1 MLHFSRWK
9 TAFIWLAVLISVFI
23 ASPNLFTDKQL
34 EGMPSWYKDNK
45 VTLGLDLQGGS
56 HIMLKIERS
65 DIVKERLETIVG
77 DVRTQLRDANVKYS
91 GLAGNGQQVQ
101 VRISD
106 PAQYEAA
113 KTALRDLTLPISSG
127 TLVGTSITEVTMS
140 DAGDNVLRL
149 NLTDDGINYRMSS
162 AVSQSIEVVRRRV
175 DEVGTTEPLIQ
186 RQGSDRI
193 IVQVPGLQDPQRLKS
208 LLNQTAK
215 LSFRMV
221 DTSMPVQEAMNGR
234 PPATSE
240 ILYSQDDP
248 PVPYLVERRALVS
261 GDNLVDSQAS
271 FNQQNNEPV
280 VTFRF
285 DSRGAQ
291 RFAQATQQN
300 VGKPFAIILDN
311 QVISAPVIREP
322 IIGGSGQI
330 SGNFSV
336 QGANDLAVLLRA
348 GALPATLTVVEE
360 RTVGPSL
367 GSDSINAGLMAS
379 AIGAAGVVIFM
390 FIFYGF
396 FGLLANIA
404 LIVNIV
410 MLLAVLSIIGS
421 TLTLPGIA
429 GIVLTIGMAV
439 DSNVLIYERIREE
452 VRSGK
457 PLISSLESGFTR
469 AFATIMDANIT
480 TLIVA
485 GVLFYM
491 GTGPVKGFAVTL
503 AVGIVTTV
511 FTAYTLTAWM
521 FGVWVRR
528 SRPKAL
534 PKGIRTAVF
543 DGKDIPFMRYRRYVF
558 MLSGLVMLICVGGFV
573 TKGLNLGIDFQGGS
587 VIEVKAKQGDA
598 DIADIR
604 DRLSQL
610 NLGEIQAQGFGTPQD
625 VLIRIQAQEGG
636 ENAEQSAITL
646 VRGELEDKYEFR
658 RVEVVGPA
666 VSGDLTFTST
676 IGIALAMFAIMAYI
690 WVRFEWQFALGAI
703 ISMVHDVVFT
713 IGLFVFLGI
722 EFNLTSIAAILT
734 IIGYSLNDTVV
745 IYDRIRENLRRYKK
759 MPLSMIIDVSL
770 NQTLSRT
777 ILTGLTVMLAL
788 LSLYLF
794 GGEVIRSFT
803 FAMLFGV
810 GIGVFSSVYIAA
822 PVLIAFKLRPGGNDT
837 EDEKADAKATN
848 AIGGKP
854 AV

>member
-1 MLHFSRWK
+1 MLQFSRWK
-9 TAFIWLAVLISVFI
+9 TTFIMLAVLFSTII
-23 ASPNLFTDKQL
+23 ASANLFTDEQL
-34 EGMPSWYKDNK
+34 ESYPSWYKDNK

-65 DIVKERLETIVG
+65 DIVKERLEAVVS
-77 DVRTQLRDANVKYS
+77 DVRTSLRDANIRYS
-91 GLAGNGQQVQ
+91 GLTGSGQQVQ

-106 PAQYEAA
+106 PAQLEAA
-113 KTALRDLTLPISSG
+113 QNALRDLTTPVSAGMLA
-127 TLVGTSITEVTMS
+127 TTSVVEVTLS
-140 DAGDNVLRL
+140 DAGNNILRL
-149 NLTDDGINYRMSS
+149 NLTDDGINYRLSS
-162 AVSQSIEVVRRRV
+162 AVNQSIEVVRRRV

-186 RQGSDRI
+186 RQGNDRI

-221 DTSMPVQEAMNGR
+221 DTSMPVQEALNAR
-234 PPATSE
+234 PPAQSE
-240 ILYSQDDP
+240 LLYSQDDP
-248 PVPYLVERRALVS
+248 PVPYLIERRVVVS
-261 GDNLVDSQAS
+261 GDNLVDAQAS

-280 VTFRF
+280 VSFRF

-300 VGKPFAIILDN
+300 VGKPFAIVLDN

-336 QGANDLAVLLRA
+336 EGANDLAVLLRA

-360 RTVGPSL
+360 RTVGPGL
-367 GSDSINAGLMAS
+367 GADSINAGLIAS
-379 AIGAAGVVIFM
+379 AIGAVAVLIFM
-390 FIFYGF
+390 FVFYGF

-404 LIVNIV
+404 LVVNV
-410 MLLAVLSIIGS
+410 LMLLAVLSILGA

-429 GIVLTIGMAV
+429 GIVLTVGMAV

-452 VRSGK
+452 VRTGK
-457 PLISSLESGFTR
+457 GLISSLDNGFKR
-469 AFATIMDANIT
+469 AFATIVDANLT

-503 AVGIVTTV
+503 AIGIITTV
-511 FTAYTLTAWM
+511 FTAYTLTAFL
-521 FGVWVRR
+521 FGIWVRR
-528 SRPKAL
+528 ARPKTL
-534 PKGIRTAVF
+534 PKGIRSGVF
-543 DGKDIPFMRYRRYVF
+543 DAEKLQFMRYRKPIF
-558 MLSGLVMLICVGGFV
+558 GLAAVIVLACVGGLA

-587 VIEVKAKQGDA
+587 VIEVQAREGEA

-604 DRLSQL
+604 ERLSQL
-610 NLGEIQAQGFGTPQD
+610 NLGEVQAQGFGSPQD
-625 VLIRIQAQEGG
+625 VLIRLQAQGG
-636 ENAEQSAITL
+636 ENAEQSAITM

-666 VSGDLTFTST
+666 VSSDLSVTSSIG
-676 IGIALAMFAIMAYI
+676 IGIAMLAIMIYI
-690 WVRFEWQFALGAI
+690 WLRFEWQFALGAI
-703 ISMVHDVVFT
+703 ISMIHDVIFT

-734 IIGYSLNDTVV
+734 VIGYSLNDTVV

-759 MPLSMIIDVSL
+759 MPLSMIIDLSL
-770 NQTLSRT
+770 NQTFSRT
-777 ILTGLTVMLAL
+777 VLTGLTVLLAL

-803 FAMLFGV
+803 LAMLLGI

-822 PVLIAFKLRPGGNDT
+822 PVLIAFKLRPADDGEGDGDDT
-837 EDEKADAKATN
+837 EEQEQPAGKALA
-848 AIGGKP
+848 
-854 AV
+854 

>member
-9 TAFIWLAVLISVFI
+9 TAFIWLVVLISVFI

-34 EGMPSWYKDNK
+34 EGMPNWFKDNK

-77 DVRTQLRDANVKYS
+77 DVRTQLRDANIRYS

-101 VRISD
+101 VRITD

-113 KTALRDLTLPISSG
+113 KTALRDLTLPVSSG
-127 TLVGTSITEVTMS
+127 TLVGTSITEVTMT
-140 DAGDNVLRL
+140 DVGENVLRL
-149 NLTDDGINYRMSS
+149 NLTDDGIAYRLSS

-240 ILYSQDDP
+240 VLYSQDDP

-336 QGANDLAVLLRA
+336 EGANDLAVLLRA

-379 AIGAAGVVIFM
+379 AIGAAAVVIFM

-485 GVLFYM
+485 SVLFYM

-528 SRPKAL
+528 TRPKAL
-534 PKGIRTAVF
+534 PRGIRTAIF
-543 DGKDIPFMRYRRYVF
+543 DGKDVPFMRYRRFVF
-558 MLSGLVMLICVGGFV
+558 FLSGALMLACVGGFA

-587 VIEVKAKQGDA
+587 VVEVKAKQGDA

-610 NLGEIQAQGFGTPQD
+610 NLGEVQAQGFGTPQD

-666 VSGDLTFTST
+666 VSGDLTLTST
-676 IGIALAMFAIMAYI
+676 IGIALAMVAIMAYI

-822 PVLIAFKLRPGGNDT
+822 PVLIAFKLRPGGNDP
-837 EDEKADAKATN
+837 EDAKAEAN

>member
-1 MLHFSRWK
+1 
-9 TAFIWLAVLISVFI
+9 
-23 ASPNLFTDKQL
+23 
-34 EGMPSWYKDNK
+34 DNK

-77 DVRTQLRDANVKYS
+77 DVRTQLRDANIKYS

-113 KTALRDLTLPISSG
+113 KTALRDLTLPVSSG
-127 TLVGTSITEVTMS
+127 TLVGTSINEVTMS
-140 DAGDNVLRL
+140 DGGDNLLRL
-149 NLTDDGINYRMSS
+149 NLTDDGINYRLSS

-221 DTSMPVQEAMNGR
+221 DTSMPVQEALNGR

-379 AIGAAGVVIFM
+379 AIGAIGVVIFM

-410 MLLAVLSIIGS
+410 MLLAVLSMIGS

-452 VRSGK
+452 VKSGK
-457 PLISSLESGFTR
+457 PLISSLENGFTR
-469 AFATIMDANIT
+469 AFATIIDANLT

-485 GVLFYM
+485 SVLFYM

-511 FTAYTLTAWM
+511 FTAYTLTAWL

-528 SRPKAL
+528 SRPKHL
-534 PKGIRTAVF
+534 PNGIRTAIF

-558 MLSGLVMLICVGGFV
+558 LFTGAVMLACVGGFM

-676 IGIALAMFAIMAYI
+676 IGILLAMVAIMAYI

-703 ISMVHDVVFT
+703 ISMVHDVVLT
-713 IGLFVFLGI
+713 VGLFVFLGI

-822 PVLIAFKLRPGGNDT
+822 PVLIAFKLRPGGNDPA
-837 EDEKADAKATN
+837 DEKADAASNGKTN